1 MCAQFLSGPPSA
13 QGALR
18 RSHLV
23 SQLNNSQAATN
34 LIVAPSGCGK
44 TTLASQYASDFE
56 RACWLNCM
64 GDEPDLDLVVSGALG
79 LLGVG
84 EIASASIAGSVLHML
99 PELAAAVASVAPKA
113 EKCLIV
119 IDDAGLGCDG
129 AVLEQIWLLAQALSQ
144 ANSVVLVTARSIP
157 GEGQSVLRR
166 YGLIDREDLRLS
178 RVEARHLA
186 REVMHLPIGIEEVDE
201 TWEETLGHAAFFVVM
216 AQARGQGV
224 AAGGSGHRLSA
235 WIDYLLETQVA
246 SVDLDALMFAALLGR
261 GRLPDISDTL
271 GADGVEALRRCADA
285 IPLVRV
291 EMSNSAGLLSRS
303 PFTVHDLL
311 ADHLVRGTSFVGVV
325 PSYLV
330 ARALSVLT
338 ERSDLVRAAR
348 VALLADVENAAEF
361 IDRFGFDCLRA
372 GGAETLLPL
381 IESVPISR
389 MMTSPALMLLW
400 AEVLLDRDEYA
411 ESLLKAR
418 AARVLA
424 EHQGDAAVVAQA
436 VATALVALRLAN
448 RWSEAGTL
456 LSEARELATRA
467 SSSTARMALYRAA
480 AGSLVLAGSYVE
492 AEKMLAAVC
501 AAGSTGDARDAS
513 WAREA
518 QATTALLPALA
529 VGDFGSSVQA
539 LANLVAEDAGS
550 VSQRVDT
557 RGNLAT
563 CLFEM
568 GRISRAKSLFQNII
582 SIAGPASLSH
592 FLPSWGAVLYCDGDE
607 VRGIEVVS
615 KGVLHSQEEG
625 SHEVTAQARVYEAI
639 LLRADGRLSESLT
652 SAECAYETLCAED
665 VVDFRRLAALEI
677 AASLLALGDPVAAR
691 AWVEPV
697 VAAGFGQ
704 NEHHEFRAVMIL
716 AECDR
721 VDGDVARAVERIA
734 SKAEHLRSENSNF
747 QAAMYCRAFP
757 SMLGMIA
764 AAIGPAEIPVHLLR
778 LLPAESSER
787 ALRASRDLLSAP
799 DWEALGSR
807 LMGPD
812 QFRVFVERKGSP
824 LCRVRLF
831 GGLEVVVGDRAVREK
846 DWRKRKA
853 RMLFA
858 ILVLERGRQLS
869 REQLLTHVWPDL
881 PEDRAKNNFYV
892 AWSSMKTALTEGTPG
907 PCPYVDN
914 TGGLCSIVR
923 DAVRSDV
930 DEFEEYLSSARQAE
944 AEGDP
949 AKAIEA
955 YERLA
960 SVYRGELLPGDLY
973 DEWFTPIRDRYRLD
987 FVAAMLRAVELLLE
1001 KDDPCEAVVYARRAL
1016 AIDPFREDLYQSLL
1030 RCQIAAGQ
1038 RSAAIE
1044 TFVACKTQI
1053 AEELGLDPSPETVA
1067 LYQQILCMEK
1077 RPRYDDFGLNAG
1089 R

>member
-18 RSHLV
+18 RGHLI
-23 SQLNNSQAATN
+23 SQLNNSQAITN
-34 LIVAPSGCGK
+34 LVVAPSGCGK

-56 RACWLNCM
+56 QVCWLNCM
-64 GDEPDLDLVVSGALG
+64 GDEPDLDLMVSGALA

-84 EIASASIAGSVLHML
+84 DIASARTAGSVLHML
-99 PELAAAVASVAPKA
+99 PELAAAVGSVTPKPV
-113 EKCLIV
+113 KCLIV
-119 IDDAGLGCDG
+119 LDDASLGCDG
-129 AVLEQIWLLAQALSQ
+129 AVLEQVWLLAQALSQ
-144 ANSVVLVTARSIP
+144 ANSVVLITSRSVP
-157 GEGQSVLRR
+157 RDGQSALRR
-166 YGLIDREDLRLS
+166 YGLIDRDDLRLS
-178 RVEARHLA
+178 RVEAHHLA
-186 REVMHLPIGIEEVDE
+186 REVMHLPIGDEEVDE

-216 AQARGQGV
+216 AQAGGDGV
-224 AAGGSGHRLSA
+224 ATSGSGHRLSA
-235 WIDYLLETQVA
+235 WIDYLLETQVL
-246 SVDLDALMFAALLGR
+246 SDDLDALVFAALLGR
-261 GRLPDISDTL
+261 GRLSDISDVL
-271 GADGVEALRRCADA
+271 GASGTAALLRCSDT

-291 EMSNSAGLLSRS
+291 ELPGGAGRLSGS
-303 PFTVHDLL
+303 SFTLHDLL
-311 ADHLVRGTSFVGVV
+311 SDHLVRGTSFVGAV
-325 PSYLV
+325 PSQLV
-330 ARALSVLT
+330 VHALSVLT
-338 ERSDLVRAAR
+338 ERSDLGRAAR
-348 VALLADVENAAEF
+348 VALLADVECAVGF
-361 IDRFGFDCLRA
+361 IDKFGFDCLRA
-372 GGAETLLPL
+372 GGAEALMPL

-389 MMTSPALMLLW
+389 MMKRPALMLLW
-400 AEVLLDRDEYA
+400 AEVLLERDEYA

-424 EHQGDAAVVAQA
+424 EHQGDTATVAQA
-436 VATALVALRLAN
+436 VAIALIALRLAN

-456 LSEARELATRA
+456 LAEARELAARA
-467 SSSTARMALYRAA
+467 SSPTARTALYRAA
-480 AGSLVLAGSYVE
+480 AGSLVLAGSYAE
-492 AEKMLAAVC
+492 AEQMLGVVC
-501 AAGSTGDARDAS
+501 AAGAAGDARDAS

-529 VGDFGSSVQA
+529 VGDFGRSVQA
-539 LANLVAEDAGS
+539 LAALVAEDAGS

-563 CLFEM
+563 CLMEM

-592 FLPSWGAVLYCDGDE
+592 FLPSWGAVLFCDGDE
-607 VRGIEVVS
+607 AKGIEVVS

-625 SHEVTAQARVYEAI
+625 SKEVTAQARVYEAI
-639 LLRADGRLSESLT
+639 LLRADGRLSQSLT

-665 VVDFRRLAALEI
+665 VLDFRRLAALEI

-704 NEHHEFRAVMIL
+704 NEHHEFRAVMIM

-721 VDGDVARAVERIA
+721 VAGDVARAVQRIA
-734 SKAEHLRSENSNF
+734 SKAEHIRSENSNF

-757 SMLGMIA
+757 GMLGMIA
-764 AAIGPAEIPVHLLR
+764 AAIGSAEIPVHLLR
-778 LLPAESSER
+778 LLPPESSER

-799 DWEALGSR
+799 EWEALGNR
-807 LMGPD
+807 LMGSE

-892 AWSSMKTALTEGTPG
+892 AWSSMKGALTDGAPG

-930 DEFEEYLSSARQAE
+930 DEFEESMASARQAE
-944 AEGDP
+944 AEGHSSE
-949 AKAIEA
+949 AMEA

-987 FVAAMLRAVELLLE
+987 FVAAMLRAVELLLA

-1077 RPRYDDFGLNAG
+1077 RPRYDDFGLNPN